1 MNILLF
7 GCGKMGGAMAR
18 AWLLAHADHAP
29 LINDMVIIKPSPV
42 TDPALLDAR
51 CRWFP
56 DLAQAQ
62 SAGVGAPDVI
72 ILGIK
77 PQQMPD
83 LVPTC
88 RPIIGPETFVVSLAA
103 GKTLGQLCDWVG
115 HDRVVRTMPN
125 TPAEIAQGV
134 TAAIPASGVTP
145 AARAQISALL
155 SAVGMVCWVD
165 DEALIDVITALSG
178 SGPAYVFLMIEAM
191 AAAAV
196 RLGLS
201 AEMALDLARATVQG
215 AGNLAMMRAPD
226 HPAQLR
232 QAVTSPG
239 GTTAAALEVLMAPNA
254 MPDLLYQAMTAAI
267 ARARALAAA

>member
-18 AWLLAHADHAP
+18 AWLLARADHAP

-62 SAGVGAPDVI
+62 NAGVGAPDI
-72 ILGIK
+72 LILGIK

-88 RPIIGPETFVVSLAA
+88 RPIIGPKTVVVSLAA
-103 GKTLGQLCDWVG
+103 GKTLGQLCDWLG

-134 TAAIPASGVTP
+134 TAAIAASGVTP
-145 AARAQISALL
+145 DARAQISALL

-215 AGNLAMMRAPD
+215 AGNLAMVRVPD

-267 ARARALAAA
+267 ARARALAVA